1 MTFNSFNNPGLVKV
15 LKFLQTHNTEYLS
28 GQDLSDVLRISRV
41 AIWKH
46 IKKIQDLGYTVESK
60 QKLGYK
66 LTENSDILF
75 PWEVTSELKTKLI
88 GQKAY
93 YFDSIDSTQNQALKI
108 ANEPEN
114 NGAVIIAATQTGGKG
129 RTGRKWISPK
139 GGIWFSIILHPKF
152 DISITT
158 LFPIASSLALSK
170 AIENTFEITPELKWP
185 NDLTIKGKKIA
196 GILVDAAFESN
207 KIESLVLGVGIN
219 FNVDIKAIKKTLKDT
234 PNFYGVSSLSEQNK
248 KVKPIQLVQNFFVEL
263 EKIYELLNK
272 KQTKKIIL
280 DWTKRSSTLGKNVEI
295 NTTDGKIKGKATKI
309 DEDGALIISNKSK
322 THKVIAGD
330 VIHLSK

>member
-1 MTFNSFNNPGLVKV
+1 MTFNSFNSPGLVKV

-185 NDLTIKGKKIA
+185 NDLTIKSKKIA

-280 DWTKRSSTLGKNVEI
+280 EWTKRSSTLGKNVEI

-322 THKVIAGD
+322 TYKVIAGD

>member
-1 MTFNSFNNPGLVKV
+1 LTFNSFNSPGLVKV

-88 GQKAY
+88 GQKVY

-185 NDLTIKGKKIA
+185 NDLTINGKKIA

-280 DWTKRSSTLGKNVEI
+280 EWTKRSSTLGKNVEI

-322 THKVIAGD
+322 TYKVIAGD